1 MNVTA
6 NSVSVRDPH
15 QAARRGGRYGR
26 EQQGEFHSSFSLL
39 KEIPPGIFKGPCQTI
54 AIARGTV
61 GGNNPLQYRP
71 YESAFRWNAAQADWR
86 RGIGNWRD

>member
-39 KEIPPGIFKGPCQTI
+39 KRNT
-54 AIARGTV
+54 AR
-61 GGNNPLQYRP
+61 NL
-71 YESAFRWNAAQADWR
+71 
-86 RGIGNWRD
+86 